1 MRRRPLG
8 EKKFTEDLSSDSAPP
23 NSSDEHS
30 RSYNASQSG
39 LTSSLTRRKTTPLT
53 ELARRLAVV
62 EFYENLNNDNPF
74 RQLKMDR
81 LAE

>member
-23 NSSDEHS
+23 HSSDEHS
-30 RSYNASQSG
+30 RSYTASHSG